1 VTHLQA
7 DESFVVTL
15 HEKERVLEVVYPAR
29 ITLAAF
35 EKYRED
41 TLATI
46 AKLEAGGS
54 WHCLVDQ
61 SRIAATM
68 SPDLPPRIAD
78 LVAWSLEHGMDR
90 VARIVSPSE
99 LGRLQT
105 GRILR
110 AAGVSELA
118 VLFQDREAAWAFVTT
133 GSKLDSSLSS

>member
-1 VTHLQA
+1 MTRLVE
-7 DESFVVTL
+7 ESFVVTL
-15 HEKERVLEVVYPAR
+15 HEEERVLEVVYPAR

-41 TLATI
+41 MLATI
-46 AKLEAGGS
+46 PKLEAGGK

-61 SRIAATM
+61 SRISATM
-68 SPDLPPRIAD
+68 SPDMPPRIAD

-99 LGRLQT
+99 LGRMQT

-110 AAGVSELA
+110 AAGVGESA
-118 VLFQDREAAWAFVTT
+118 MLFQDREAAWAFVA
-133 GSKLDSSLSS
+133 GSNEESS